1 MNEILRPDDTRDA
14 LRKIGGLLVGLAAA
28 MIFIRKG
35 GIFPSANRDRWAA
48 FPLFLVVAA
57 PAVNFYSGLLA
68 GPERGELRVWQSVHS
83 VFALLLVPI
92 ALREFVVVLG
102 GSPGASLNTF
112 WIFAFT
118 AGLAF
123 YTATRFAVRVQL
135 LLGSIAV
142 IVSWTAL
149 WDKILSGGVTAH
161 WGIYRGLL
169 GIVAIG
175 LLAGALYVWRTNP
188 GGAKVAASATRP
200 DGDLGLW
207 KASELLT
214 GAGIAAVI
222 ATGLGIAS
230 YTKLFAPL
238 GATNVAP
245 IQTSNLW
252 DTLLLLVSLGL
263 VAIGSQIG
271 TRGPVYVGAIGL
283 LLFLVIAGFDL
294 NSTPPHPFRFGIW
307 PWVLLVLGLIGIA
320 LSFRREASLGDQPR
334 RFIENL
340 RGR

>member
-14 LRKIGGLLVGLAAA
+14 LRKVGGLLVGLAAA

-57 PAVNFYSGLLA
+57 PAVYLYSGLLA

-112 WIFAFT
+112 WIFAIT

-123 YTATRFAVRVQL
+123 YTATRFGVRVQL

-175 LLAGALYVWRTNP
+175 LLAGAL
-188 GGAKVAASATRP
+188 
-200 DGDLGLW
+200 D
-207 KASELLT
+207 
-214 GAGIAAVI
+214 AGVP
-222 ATGLGIAS
+222 T
-230 YTKLFAPL
+230 P
-238 GATNVAP
+238 VAP
-245 IQTSNLW
+245 RWPRAPRVRTATW
-252 DTLLLLVSLGL
+252 VSGK
-263 VAIGSQIG
+263 
-271 TRGPVYVGAIGL
+271 R
-283 LLFLVIAGFDL
+283 L
-294 NSTPPHPFRFGIW
+294 NSSPAQG
-307 PWVLLVLGLIGIA
+307 
-320 LSFRREASLGDQPR
+320 SRR
-334 RFIENL
+334 
-340 RGR
+340 